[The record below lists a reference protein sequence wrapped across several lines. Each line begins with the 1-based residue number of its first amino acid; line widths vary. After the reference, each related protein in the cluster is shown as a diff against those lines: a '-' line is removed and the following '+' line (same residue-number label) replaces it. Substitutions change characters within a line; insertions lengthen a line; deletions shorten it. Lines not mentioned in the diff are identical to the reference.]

1 MSVPEYP
8 SISKQNPAFPEYL
21 NFETLRTIG
30 ITHLQQMSG
39 KLWTDYNLHDPGV
52 TVLEVLCY
60 AVTELGYRNNLD
72 IEDLLAKVPTQA
84 PQEEDNFFTPDQILT
99 CNPVT
104 ELDLRKCLLNIKGV
118 RNAWIKPYEN
128 YHLVFSE
135 LQKQWDV
142 RLEPPPKEPD
152 TPQSQ
157 ALLETTGNQESQ
169 SGPWLHGLYS
179 VLLDLDPPIYF
190 DACGQPYQPLG
201 RILDEVKAVLNCYR
215 NLCEDFHELIVLGEE
230 AIAVRGE
237 IELDGSVDANDVLVE
252 ILIQI
257 QTFLAPSIQFHSLQE
272 LLDRGKNPAE
282 IFAGRPSAIA
292 RHDAHAPSYKT
303 ENHGFIDTE
312 ELEAITLPTQLHTS
326 DLYHIILDVPGV
338 QAVRK
343 LSIQSYINGLAQSP
357 EQSWSLN
364 LAANYRPVLGLDQS
378 NLALLKGGL
387 PTSIDHEKVKR
398 HYNQKKLN
406 ALKAY
411 RDEAD
416 LDLAIPQGTYYPDLA
431 THYSIHHDF
440 PLTYGISE
448 DGLPETALP
457 LRKAQAKQLKGYL
470 VFFDQ
475 MLANYLKQL
484 SQVRELFSWKAQKH
498 GTRTYFTQVLDF
510 PEVEKILASTEPLT
524 LSENWNEQNRNQ
536 FLSFLEEKIED
547 QNTAV
552 ERRNRFLDHMLARFA
567 ESFTDYVLLN
577 YRING
582 GLSNTESIARVS
594 QDKASFLQDYPQLS
608 RDRFRATNISCQN
621 TKSRRYTSGFEQ
633 RIARLLGIKTGSTEQ
648 TLVHYNVAYQ
658 PGHFRIRVGWKGRDR
673 DSDRPLLVRETY
685 STLEAAQTS
694 LTQLLAYIRNPSHF
708 QRLIYRSA
716 YYGWE
721 VIDSDGTSL
730 ALYDHSYPTDIARNA
745 ALTPLV
751 QQIRQVMLKQL
762 QEKLADKMRSN
773 ESILKALLGFWWRW
787 YRKIQVDRPLNAAIL
802 DLWSIALAYQLILAR
817 ISGHLAS
824 LQAELLR
831 NLDATPQNTLLVDR
845 FLEPGDTNPLE
856 IASLPPLAAEVIDQ
870 LRISVIH
877 PLLEDIIELNGTGQD
892 IGFLLKLPPTQPQF
906 QFVSAQRYRH
916 RDDAQEAAL
925 KTLVQI
931 LFKTFYHPINIAL
944 NDVESTVLIDGKL
957 TTYGFA
963 VVDDQGTVLAD
974 MDSAV
979 GFGSARE
986 RDEII
991 DRLLNDRLLNQTETS
1006 LNIAIQQVVP
1016 GYVGELS
1023 LDNEGTV
1030 PLRETRRFTAELA
1043 GLFCL
1048 GTGQT
1053 TDSDSPSES
1062 MTWHLNNSEW
1072 SALQL
1077 SIQEHLTQSDRTIE
1091 LEIIQVDIGNEQSK
1105 RTSGYRFCC
1114 IPSHPPE
1121 AQPWQ
1126 FNSLA
1131 LYATA
1136 REARAWGNRAL
1147 ERLRS
1152 TGFPF
1157 SEGQPVRPL
1166 QRRRQVALLGFWW
1179 KWYRK
1184 IQADRTLN
1192 AEALDLW
1199 FISLAYYLISREA
1212 GEVRFTLVILDA
1224 EPAQWAED
1232 NAWRYGSTLIRLV
1245 EIDDSIRRID
1255 PQPLQSSSNSTPQ
1268 DAGSFTFAFSGMDE
1282 RSTLARYPIDFQD
1295 AEARDEAIQTLRNE
1309 INGEGLYAI
1318 EHILLRP
1325 RQTDVLQ
1332 THNGLSMLPI
1342 PMRFGRG
1349 AMASPLLLDPYSFW
1363 ISVILPAWPRRFQDR
1378 GFRQFVEYTLRT
1390 EAPAHVALKIAWVS
1404 LRSMRRFEQAYR
1416 TWMNQLSLMNCEEQ
1430 DCGQAQA
1437 RHDLLQV
1444 LSELQSVYPVA
1455 TLDGPATPGF
1465 IQNPVILNQTPL
1477 GSMYE

>member
-1 MSVPEYP
+1 MSAPEYS

-21 NFETLRTIG
+21 NFETLRAIG
-30 ITHLQQMSG
+30 IAHLQQMSG
-39 KLWTDYNLHDPGV
+39 KLWTDYNLHDPGI
-52 TVLEVLCY
+52 TILEVLCY

-72 IEDLLAKVPTQA
+72 IEDLLAKAPTQGR
-84 PQEEDNFFTPDQILT
+84 QEEDNFFTPDQILT

-135 LQKQWDV
+135 LQKQWEV
-142 RLEPPPKEPD
+142 QLEPPPKELD
-152 TPQSQ
+152 TQQPQVLPE
-157 ALLETTGNQESQ
+157 AAEKQESQ
-169 SGPWLHGLYS
+169 SGPWLKGLYS

-201 RILDEVKAVLNCYR
+201 QILDEVKSVLNCYR

-230 AIAVRGE
+230 AIALRGE
-237 IELDGSVDANDVLVE
+237 IELDSSVDANDVLVE
-252 ILIQI
+252 IFIQV
-257 QTFLAPSIQFHSLQE
+257 QAFLAPSIQFYSLQE
-272 LLDRGKNPAE
+272 LLDRGKSSTE

-292 RHDAHAPSYKT
+292 RHDAHALSRKT
-303 ENHGFIDTE
+303 ESHGFIDTE
-312 ELEAITLPTQLHTS
+312 ELEALTLPTQIHTS
-326 DLYHIILDVPGV
+326 DLYQIILDIPGV

-357 EQSWSLN
+357 EQSWSLS

-387 PTSIDHEKVKR
+387 PAPVDQEKVKR
-398 HYNQKKLN
+398 HYNQKKLS

-411 RDEAD
+411 REEAD
-416 LDLAIPQGTYYPDLA
+416 LDLTIPKGTYYPDLA

-448 DGLPETALP
+448 DGLPETAKP

-475 MLANYLKQL
+475 MLANYLQQL
-484 SQVRELFSWKAQKH
+484 SQARSLFSWKEQH
-498 GTRTYFTQVLDF
+498 ETRTYFTQVLDF
-510 PEVEKILASTEPLT
+510 PEAERILALTDSFKDETRAEPFKLP
-524 LSENWNEQNRNQ
+524 ENWNEQTRKQ
-536 FLSFLEEKIED
+536 FLPFLEEKIED
-547 QNTAV
+547 KNTAL
-552 ERRNRFLDHMLARFA
+552 ERRNRFLDHLLARFA

-582 GLSNTESIARVS
+582 GISNAESITRVI
-594 QDKASFLQDYPQLS
+594 QDKANFLQDYSPLS
-608 RDRFRATNISCQN
+608 RDRFRAANISCQN
-621 TKSRRYTSGFEQ
+621 TQYRLYTSGFEQ

-648 TLVHYNVAYQ
+648 TLVRYNVADQ
-658 PGHFRIRVGWKGRDR
+658 PGHFRIRLGWEGRDR
-673 DSDRPLLVRETY
+673 DSDRPLLVRQTY
-685 STLEAAQTS
+685 PTLEAAQTA
-694 LTQLLAYIRNPSHF
+694 LEQLLACIHNPSHF
-708 QRLIYRSA
+708 QRLIYRNA

-721 VIDSDGTSL
+721 VIDNDGTSL

-745 ALTPLV
+745 ALTSLV
-751 QQIRQVMLKQL
+751 QQVRQVMFNQL
-762 QEKLADKMRSN
+762 RGRLTDAMRSN
-773 ESILKALLGFWWRW
+773 ESL
-787 YRKIQVDRPLNAAIL
+787 AA
-802 DLWSIALAYQLILAR
+802 Y
-817 ISGHLAS
+817 LAS
-824 LQAELLR
+824 LQSELLR
-831 NLDATPQNTLLVDR
+831 NLDATPYNTLLVDR
-845 FLEPGDTNPLE
+845 FLEPGDRTPLE
-856 IASLPPLAAEVIDQ
+856 IAPLPPLASEDIEQ
-870 LRISVIH
+870 LRISIIR
-877 PLLEDIIELNGTGQD
+877 PLLANIIELNGAGQD
-892 IGFLLKLPPTQPQF
+892 VSFLLKLSTHQPQLRF
-906 QFVSAQRYRH
+906 ISAQRYKH
-916 RDDAQEAAL
+916 REEAQEAAI

-931 LFKTFYHPINIAL
+931 LFKTFYHPIHIAL
-944 NDVESTVLIDGKL
+944 NDVEPTVLIDGKL

-963 VVDDQGTVLAD
+963 IVDEQGTVLAD

-991 DRLLNDRLLNQTETS
+991 ERLLNQERIS
-1006 LNIAIQQVVP
+1006 LNIAIQQVAP
-1016 GYVGELS
+1016 GYIGELN
-1023 LDNEGTV
+1023 LEHEGTV
-1030 PLRETRRFTAELA
+1030 PIRETQRFTAELA
-1043 GLFCL
+1043 GLFCP
-1048 GTGQT
+1048 GSTGQT
-1053 TDSDSPSES
+1053 TASDSPSES
-1062 MTWHLNNSEW
+1062 MTWHRAGADW
-1072 SALQL
+1072 QALQS
-1077 SIQEHLTQSDRTIE
+1077 SIWEHLTQSDRTID
-1091 LEIIQVDIGNEQSK
+1091 LEIVQVDAGNEQRQ

-1136 REARAWGNRAL
+1136 REARAWGNRTL

-1152 TGFPF
+1152 TEFPF
-1157 SEGQPVRPL
+1157 SEEQPVRSL
-1166 QRRRQVALLGFWW
+1166 QRQW
-1179 KWYRK
+1179 
-1184 IQADRTLN
+1184 Q
-1192 AEALDLW
+1192 E
-1199 FISLAYYLISREA
+1199 
-1212 GEVRFTLVILDA
+1212 EVRFTLVVLDVKS
-1224 EPAQWAED
+1224 AQWVED

-1255 PQPLQSSSNSTPQ
+1255 PQPRQSSSNSTPQ
-1268 DAGSFTFAFSGMDE
+1268 DAGPGFFAFALSGMDE
-1282 RSTLARYPIDFQD
+1282 RSTLARSPTDFQD
-1295 AEARDEAIQTLRNE
+1295 AIEREETIQTLRNA

-1325 RQTDVLQ
+1325 RQIDAFQ
-1332 THNGLSMLPI
+1332 TNNRLSMLPI
-1342 PMRFGRG
+1342 PMQSGLG
-1349 AMASPLLLDPYSFW
+1349 EDDETTTASSLLHLDPYSFW

-1378 GFRQFVEYTLRT
+1378 SFRQFVEYTLRT

-1416 TWMNQLSLMNCEEQ
+1416 TWMNQLSLMHCEDQ

-1437 RHDLLQV
+1437 RNDLLQV

-1455 TLDGPATPGF
+1455 TLDGPATPGL
-1465 IQNPVILNQTPL
+1465 IQNPIILNQTPL